1 MHNAKTKDVNMD
13 KLSSGDIFALF
24 DSVESD
30 DEGDSENIMNDT
42 SGQDEPNSA
51 PATHRTCC
59 QSPVAVTKRT
69 TDQSP
74 TAVVT
79 GYTSVQPSNST
90 PTPTVSLPKIT
101 KKPNQ
106 SLLIKDKTKK
116 KKVNCSSIEN
126 NTNQTRDSIPQ
137 DEDKTS
143 KKKTNT
149 TKK

>member
-51 PATHRTCC
+51 PATHQTCY
-59 QSPVAVTKRT
+59 QSPVAATQRT

-79 GYTSVQPSNST
+79 GYTSVQSSNST
-90 PTPTVSLPKIT
+90 PTPTASLPKIA

-106 SLLIKDKTKK
+106 SLLIKD
-116 KKVNCSSIEN
+116 KVNCSSIEN
-126 NTNQTRDSIPQ
+126 NTNQTRNSVLQ